1 MVDTFSFLPLFIYCS
16 HLKPIHGTSLSVLL
30 FFIADTDRELAGSL
44 IIELKKESLVTS
56 AQFLESFRELVSHM
70 AEKDQEIP
78 RIYSHV
84 AGEWTVFTP
93 VCHTSAELKLTFG
106 KETTLIEVLVKSVA

>member
-1 MVDTFSFLPLFIYCS
+1 M
-16 HLKPIHGTSLSVLL
+16 KQAHGPSINMLR
-30 FFIADTDRELAGSL
+30 FFIADTDRELAGNL

-56 AQFLESFRELVSHM
+56 AHFLESFRELVSHM

-84 AGEWTVFTP
+84 AGEWTVFIALPHSST
-93 VCHTSAELKLTFG
+93 EFEFKILKRKNTH
-106 KETTLIEVLVKSVA
+106 

>member
-1 MVDTFSFLPLFIYCS
+1 LY
-16 HLKPIHGTSLSVLL
+16 LSG

-44 IIELKKESLVTS
+44 IVELKKESLVTS
-56 AQFLESFRELVSHM
+56 AHFLESFRELVSHM

-84 AGEWTVFTP
+84 AGE
-93 VCHTSAELKLTFG
+93 
-106 KETTLIEVLVKSVA
+106 

>member
-1 MVDTFSFLPLFIYCS
+1 
-16 HLKPIHGTSLSVLL
+16 
-30 FFIADTDRELAGSL
+30 L

-56 AQFLESFRELVSHM
+56 AHFLESFRELVSHM

-84 AGEWTVFTP
+84 AGKWSVF
-93 VCHTSAELKLTFG
+93 VSIEFEVSIWKQRAHIKVLIKL
-106 KETTLIEVLVKSVA
+106 VA